1 MDEYGG
7 DIESTGVAYNW
18 SQLPKAFEALGRD
31 HDWKRVR
38 KNAMVKIITLAR
50 DDVYVVEIEK
60 VLGNDLKI
68 TVMKFFGEE
77 NEPLVEFKGGRAR
90 LRPGYDSEVDI
101 SNMDM
106 PQRALE
112 LFKRILTY
120 PEIAIVEQDESGSA
134 DMAKRMAKKI
144 GWRVDAGGYV
154 M

>member
-1 MDEYGG
+1 
-7 DIESTGVAYNW
+7 
-18 SQLPKAFEALGRD
+18 
-31 HDWKRVR
+31 
-38 KNAMVKIITLAR
+38 
-50 DDVYVVEIEK
+50 
-60 VLGNDLKI
+60 
-68 TVMKFFGEE
+68 
-77 NEPLVEFKGGRAR
+77 
-90 LRPGYDSEVDI
+90 DSEVDI

-120 PEIAIVEQDESGSA
+120 PIYPAFWEEDESGSA